1 MRVAVAMSGGV
12 DSTAA
17 ALLLKRAGHEVLGLH
32 MLLHGGSDAT
42 WSAARQAADKLGVP
56 IRTVDL
62 TAHFR
67 DLIVTP
73 FLRAYARGRTPSPC
87 PLCNRIIKMGL
98 LLERAKA
105 LGCSQLAT
113 GHYARAETT
122 PSGPALRK
130 GKDTAK
136 DQSYFLSMLTQE
148 LLAQAIFPLADF
160 AKNEVRALL
169 DSEGICLPDSED
181 SQELCFVPQ
190 DDYRLFLEREGIVS
204 RPGPI
209 VDTKGRT
216 VGRHRGVTQYTVGQ
230 RRGLGI
236 CGSEPLYVI
245 RIDAESSTLVVG
257 TRRETYV
264 SQARIGGT
272 NVLTS
277 HRPPVGEELDIKV
290 RSTARPVRCRIIAAE
305 ADVLEVLFIEPQS
318 GVAPGQAAVLYCGDR
333 VVAGG
338 WIEPPDL

>member
-17 ALLLKRAGHEVLGLH
+17 ALLLKRAGHEVVGLH
-32 MLLHGGSDAT
+32 MLLHEGSDAT
-42 WSAARQAADKLGVP
+42 WSAARQAADKLGLP
-56 IRTVDL
+56 IQTVDL
-62 TAHFR
+62 TLEFR

-87 PLCNRIIKMGL
+87 PLCNRFIKMGL
-98 LLERAKA
+98 LLESAKA
-105 LGCSQLAT
+105 LGCSRLAT
-113 GHYARAETT
+113 GHYARVEET
-122 PSGPALRK
+122 PLGLMLRK
-130 GKDTAK
+130 GKDAAK
-136 DQSYFLSMLTQE
+136 DQSYFLSMLTRE

-160 AKNEVRALL
+160 TKNEVRALL
-169 DSEGICLPDSED
+169 GSEGICLSDSED

-190 DDYRLFLEREGIVS
+190 DDYRLFLEREGIVG

-216 VGRHRGVTQYTVGQ
+216 LGRHRGVTQYTVGQ

-245 RIDAESSTLVVG
+245 RIDAESSTVVVG
-257 TRRETYV
+257 TRQETYV
-264 SQARIGGT
+264 SRARIGRT
-272 NVLTS
+272 NILTI
-277 HRPPVGEELDIKV
+277 PPPLIGEELDIKV
-290 RSTARPVRCRIIAAE
+290 RSTARPVRCRISTTR
-305 ADVLEVLFIEPQS
+305 ADVLEVRFIEPQS

-338 WIEPPDL
+338 WIELVE